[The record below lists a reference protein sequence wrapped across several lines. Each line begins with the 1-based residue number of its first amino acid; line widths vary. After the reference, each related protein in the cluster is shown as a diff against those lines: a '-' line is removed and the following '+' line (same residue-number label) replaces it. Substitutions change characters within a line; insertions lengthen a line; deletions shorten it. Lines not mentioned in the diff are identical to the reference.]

1 MSEEAY
7 DISQEDDFESPSE
20 YFADE
25 NLAYTRLAKKHVEIE
40 ESESNWLVS
49 YADMMTLLV
58 GFFAMLLAFSKID
71 SVAFE
76 KIKKET
82 TKIFGGEY
90 QIPFEKLSEKLKD
103 VIAKSNLT
111 DQVVLTET
119 DRGIDVTFK
128 GSLFFAS
135 GSAELLPKAKSV
147 LLELLPVIQTEAKG
161 FGVLVE
167 GHTDNVPI
175 QSKMFASNWELSSV
189 RACTV
194 VRLFEEKGFSKN
206 RLKAL
211 GWGDT
216 QPILPNESKEGKAL
230 PHHQAQNRRIV
241 IKILRHFS
249 TD

>member
-1 MSEEAY
+1 M
-7 DISQEDDFESPSE
+7 SQEADNKSPEESFDSPSE

-25 NLAYTRLAKKHVEIE
+25 NQAYTRLTKKHIEIE

-90 QIPFEKLSEKLKD
+90 QIPFEKLSEKLKE
-103 VIAKSNLT
+103 VLAKSNLT

-119 DRGIDVTFK
+119 DKGIDVTFK

-135 GSAELLPKAKSV
+135 GSAELLPKAKGV
-147 LLELLPVIQTEAKG
+147 LLELLPVIQSEAKG
-161 FGVLVE
+161 FGILVE

-175 QSKMFASNWELSSV
+175 TSEKFASNWELSSV

-194 VRLFEEKGFSKN
+194 VRLFEEKGFPEV
-206 RLKAL
+206 
-211 GWGDT
+211 W
-216 QPILPNESKEGKAL
+216 P
-230 PHHQAQNRRIV
+230 
-241 IKILRHFS
+241 
-249 TD
+249 